1 MRRPC
6 LLGPWARSDMNWTV
20 FVAPTICF
28 ALVGIM
34 FYDTKFWMPKR
45 MKRAAERGGE
55 LFDAYCKGRLDE
67 VSSDIALARLA
78 FEKWRDEELE
88 RLKEHMDRVH
98 PGGIDGLE
106 QIVEG
111 HFPSNVHGAISVVN
125 PDGTRRQPVGLF
137 GSDDV
142 GEATA
147 FWVMSGS
154 VEAWTR
160 LSIAVAAAIAMQESH

>member
-1 MRRPC
+1 
-6 LLGPWARSDMNWTV
+6 MNWTV
-20 FVAPTICF
+20 FVAPAICF
-28 ALVGIM
+28 ALTGIM
-34 FYDTKFWMPKR
+34 FYDAKFRMPKR
-45 MKRAAERGGE
+45 IKRAAEREGE
-55 LFDAYCKGRLDE
+55 LFDAYCKGRIDE
-67 VSSDIALARLA
+67 MQSFVEAERRG
-78 FEKWRDEELE
+78 FEKWRDEEME

-98 PGGIDGLE
+98 PGGTDGLE

-160 LSIAVAAAIAMQESH
+160 LSIAVAAAIAMQVAPDA